1 VLTIPDIVY
10 RIDQKGH
17 FTFINN
23 AIKRLGYE
31 KEDLIG
37 KNFSEI
43 IYPADID
50 SVSRDKVLSKIPK
63 NVRPQPPKLFD
74 ERRSGNRITTGLEIR
89 LRSKPGDFS
98 NKGEIESLTNDY
110 VFVEVNSAGVKNNI
124 KPL

>member
-63 NVRPQPPKLFD
+63 NVRPQPPNFLMKD
-74 ERRSGNRITTGLEIR
+74 NLEIA
-89 LRSKPGDFS
+89 LLLVLKF
-98 NKGEIESLTNDY
+98 DY
-110 VFVEVNSAGVKNNI
+110 DPNQVIFQI
-124 KPL
+124 KVR